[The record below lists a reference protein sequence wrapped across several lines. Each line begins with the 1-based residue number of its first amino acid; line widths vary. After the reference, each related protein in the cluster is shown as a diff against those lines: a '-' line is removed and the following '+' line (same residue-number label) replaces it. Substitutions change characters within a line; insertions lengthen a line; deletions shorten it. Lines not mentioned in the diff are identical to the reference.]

1 MDEFYNFTWY
11 GKTNAV
17 KEADTPTNKKM
28 VACRKE
34 SVDFDN
40 TNNLF
45 IEGDN
50 LDALKLLREQ
60 YAGKVKMIY
69 IDPPYN
75 TGNKF
80 LYKDNFNLK
89 GKNLSDGDK
98 RHAGWLNMMYPRLKL
113 ARELLRDDGVI
124 FISIDDNEQ
133 SNLKNICDE
142 IFEEK
147 NLINMVCLKLKN
159 VSGASGGGQDK
170 KLKKNIEYV
179 LAYSFNYKKMS
190 QINNFFNLIPVNK
203 LIQKYKIENKNWL
216 YTKVLINSGE
226 KKYITST
233 YDSKGKE
240 IKIFKRIDVVIKN
253 IHQLMTEENIT
264 EEQAY
269 IKYYN
274 SVFQTALPQSTIR
287 KRVIKNLTDIN
298 QGDVYSVEY
307 KPQAGKNKNT
317 LYEQFYIGKNLRLFA
332 WLKDVCCKQ
341 ENKIFKK
348 EKQGTYW
355 DLVNKMSNINK
366 EGDTC
371 FLSGKKP
378 VQLIHQMLHVVNATQ
393 ENDIILDFFAG
404 SATTAHAVIQRN
416 VEENHQCQF
425 IMVQLPEV
433 CDEKSEAFKS
443 GYATIAEISKERI
456 RRAAKQIKEK
466 HPKTKADLG
475 FKVFKLI
482 D

>member
-124 FISIDDNEQ
+124 FISIDVNELK
-133 SNLKNICDE
+133 NLKHICDE
-142 IFEEK
+142 VFGENNFIEIFSWVKTATPSTLSKKSRKTNEYILCYEK
-147 NLINMVCLKLKN
+147 NRNSIRYNGGLLDGSDHSLLNRGNKEKLLKFPKSVVKFTYTTNTVIKKGKHHRVFLPEDIEIRNGFAISDFCLKGEFKWSQEFL
-159 VSGASGGGQDK
+159 DK
-170 KLKKNIEYV
+170 EIKEGTIFLVKSDKMAVRHLRATIG
-179 LAYSFNYKKMS
+179 YKPP
-190 QINNFFNLIPVNK
+190 NNFFKDKILGPTLDKPSKGIATNEK
-203 LIQKYKIENKNWL
+203 AKKELIQL
-216 YTKVLINSGE
+216 
-226 KKYITST
+226 
-233 YDSKGKE
+233 
-240 IKIFKRIDVVIKN
+240 FKSHFFD
-253 IHQLMTEENIT
+253 
-264 EEQAY
+264 Y
-269 IKYYN
+269 
-274 SVFQTALPQSTIR
+274 P
-287 KRVIKNLTDIN
+287 
-298 QGDVYSVEY
+298 
-307 KPQAGKNKNT
+307 KPIS
-317 LYEQFYIGKNLRLFA
+317 LLR
-332 WLKDVCCKQ
+332 
-341 ENKIFKK
+341 
-348 EKQGTYW
+348 Y
-355 DLVNKMSNINK
+355 LVNFIST
-366 EGDTC
+366 GD
-371 FLSGKKP
+371 
-378 VQLIHQMLHVVNATQ
+378 
-393 ENDIILDFFAG
+393 DIILDFFAG
-404 SATTAHAVIQRN
+404 SATTAHAVMQRN
-416 VEENHQCQF
+416 VEENHHCQF

-433 CDEKSEAFKS
+433 CDEKTEAAKA
-443 GYATIAEISKERI
+443 GYSTIAELSKERI
-456 RRAAKQIKEK
+456 RRAAKQIKEE
-466 HPKTKADLG
+466 HPKTEADLG